1 MKTALIT
8 GITGQDGAY
17 LAKNL
22 LENGYKVHGGQRRT
36 TSDKYWRLDELGITD
51 DIEFVDLDVLEQA
64 NIRRAMED
72 TKPDEVYNLAAQSF
86 VWLSFKQPELATL
99 IDGVGVLRM
108 LESIRQVNP
117 EIKFYQASTSE
128 MYGSAKPPQNEGT
141 KFWPRSPYG
150 VAKLFGHHIT
160 INYRE
165 SYKMFASNGILFNHE
180 SPLRGTD
187 FVTRKITRGL
197 AIWKKEQRPIVLG
210 NLDAKR
216 DWGHAEDFVEGMRLM
231 LAHDRPDDFVLATG
245 VIHTVK
251 QFLEMCLDYLD
262 IRYYWK
268 DDQVFEANTD
278 APIVKSD
285 IAHFRPSEVD
295 HLQGDPSKA
304 MNDLG
309 WRPKHDLPSLMA
321 DMMERDLQRYYR

>member
-231 LAHDRPDDFVLATG
+231 LGHDRPDDFVLATG

-278 APIVKSD
+278 ALIVKSD
-285 IAHFRPSEVD
+285 IAHFRPAEVD
-295 HLQGDPSKA
+295 HLQGDSTKA
-304 MNDLG
+304 RKDLN
-309 WRPKHDLPSLMA
+309 WQPKHNLHSLIA
-321 DMMERDLQRYYR
+321 DMLERDLQRYYR

>member
-231 LAHDRPDDFVLATG
+231 LGHDRPDDFVLATG

-278 APIVKSD
+278 ALIVKSD
-285 IAHFRPSEVD
+285 IDHFRPSEVD

-304 MNDLG
+304 RNDLG